1 MSKSA
6 EPWRQGEIDL
16 LCGVYAVLNG
26 IKFAAPMH
34 ASIKSQ
40 CDDIFYAIAS
50 KLEDDAASHNI
61 LSYGLNR
68 RSLGIALCA
77 AGDWLESNCGWR
89 LVVSWPFYRWSNA
102 KSAHV
107 FSRMQDHLRVPNTA
121 AIICLAGEID
131 HWTVVTD
138 VTARRVR
145 LFDSIGMKFI
155 RRSSIGVLGDET
167 ACRHIVP
174 TMTALIEVTDIQ

>member
-1 MSKSA
+1 MNRLS
-6 EPWRQGEIDL
+6 EPWRQGELDL
-16 LCGVYAVLNG
+16 LCGVYAVLNS
-26 IKFAAPMH
+26 IKIAAPFISP
-34 ASIKSQ
+34 AKSHF
-40 CDDIFYAIAS
+40 DEVFYAVARA
-50 KLEDDAASHNI
+50 LEECPSSHTI

-68 RSLGIALCA
+68 RSLGVALSA
-77 AGDWLESNCGWR
+77 AGDWLDSNFGWQ
-89 LVVSWPFYRWSNA
+89 LKTSWPYYRWPNA
-102 KSAHV
+102 RPTRV
-107 FSRMQDHLRVPNTA
+107 FSRIQDHLGVPNTA

-155 RRSSIGVLGDET
+155 RRSSIGLHGDET
-167 ACRHIVP
+167 ARRQIMP

>member
-1 MSKSA
+1 MSISV
-6 EPWRQGEIDL
+6 EPWQQGELDL

-26 IKFAAPMH
+26 IKTAAPMH

-40 CDDIFYAIAS
+40 WDDIFYAIAC
-50 KLEDDAASHNI
+50 KLEDDAASFNI

-68 RSLGIALCA
+68 RSLGIALRA
-77 AGDWLESNCGWR
+77 AGDWLESNSGSQ
-89 LVVSWPFYRWSNA
+89 LFVSWPFYSSPTVKAESVLMRL
-102 KSAHV
+102 
-107 FSRMQDHLRVPNTA
+107 QDHLSVPNTA
-121 AIICLAGEID
+121 AIVCVSGRID

-155 RRSSIGVLGDET
+155 RRASIGSFGDET
-167 ACRHIVP
+167 ARYQIMP
-174 TMTALIEVTDIQ
+174 TMTALIQVTAVQ